1 MMLLKNFVVELGLMN
16 GAVGTVVD
24 LCYKQCN
31 GPYPDADE
39 VEHGSMFYDEAL
51 QYAVVD
57 FPACTIPE
65 GSKFFADQP
74 HTTYIPIPLAE
85 ERYDR
90 KCCSERASPLS
101 CCKALSIHNKSQGM
115 TVGPAQARHL
125 SISLCITQL

>member
-1 MMLLKNFVVELGLMN
+1 M
-16 GAVGTVVD
+16 VD
-24 LCYKQCN
+24 LCYKECN
-31 GPYPDADE
+31 GPCPDADE
-39 VEHGSMFYDEAL
+39 VEHESMFYDEDL

-65 GSKFFADQP
+65 GSKFFADRP
-74 HTTYIPIPLAE
+74 RNTYIPIPLAE
-85 ERYDR
+85 E
-90 KCCSERASPLS
+90 KCCSVRASPLP